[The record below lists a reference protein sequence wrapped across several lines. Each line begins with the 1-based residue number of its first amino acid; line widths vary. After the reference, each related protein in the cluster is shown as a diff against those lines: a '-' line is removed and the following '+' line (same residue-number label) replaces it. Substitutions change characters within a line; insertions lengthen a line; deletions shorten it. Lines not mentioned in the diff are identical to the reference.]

1 MAKIL
6 IAPLGVGDSN
16 EDIYKRKYKLAKYRF
31 EGDNE
36 EIESPFVLSVLVE
49 KLKVDKIIVV
59 GTSKSM
65 WEELYKH
72 YSQKIGKFN
81 EEYWKYIG
89 EKVGKSNYKNHKLKE
104 EDLKELCN
112 VLDEYLK
119 KINPNAKGGS
129 KCLLIKY
136 GINKEEIWENFDI
149 FMSLTNE
156 INDNDEIYLD
166 ITHSFRSIPLFM
178 YVMLEF
184 LRYFKNVKLEGIY
197 YGMLDVYKELNYAP
211 IVDLSPIF
219 EILEWIKGMYEFTK
233 YGNSYLISDLLE
245 EENKLLAN
253 NLRKI
258 SIHIDANYLRE
269 VREDIEELNKI
280 LNNINE
286 DSGRFT
292 KYIIPKLK
300 EFSERFNNVSSYYEF
315 QKLMAE
321 WNFDNKKYSSGYLC
335 LTDSIFWMLCE
346 KYGLTPTHKN
356 RDLMKRL
363 SYTVDLLFFKDVNA
377 IYNWLRDIR
386 NTIAHADAVR
396 KGVEFNTE
404 KDLENIEEL
413 YKKNPP
419 NIEEVIDNLIERINN
434 NEKNREYYLNLLNRL
449 LKTLLIQKV
458 INAYKLENNE
468 IYWNFVEKNL
478 LSPKCKNRCI
488 NEKLRDVIGILEELD
503 NNEDVVDKVN
513 KVMNIVNNYKDE
525 DFYDFNVLICALLNY
540 ISFNL
545 SKTYNVSSKDYF
557 KVFKWLIL
565 NRRLCSK
572 NQILDSLN
580 NRYYKIFSYKRNGNK
595 INDEILSYVKDII
608 NQLNGD
614 LSSIKKEL
622 PLDMLK
628 KEYEKFSNS
637 KNR

>member
-16 EDIYKRKYKLAKYRF
+16 EDIYKRRYRLAKYRF

-36 EIESPFVLSVLVE
+36 KIESPFVLSVLVE

-72 YSQKIGKFN
+72 YAQKIGKFN

-89 EKVGKSNYKNHKLKE
+89 EKVGKSNYKNHELKE

-136 GINKEEIWENFDI
+136 GINKEDIWENFDI

-184 LRYFKNVKLEGIY
+184 LRYFKNIKLEGIY

-219 EILEWIKGMYEFTK
+219 EILDWVKGMYEFTK

-269 VREDIEELNKI
+269 LKEDIDELNKI

-300 EFSERFNNVSSYYEF
+300 EFSERFNNISSYYEF

-346 KYGLTPTHKN
+346 KYGLTPIHKN

-363 SYTVDLLFFKDVNA
+363 SYAVDLPFFKEVNA
-377 IYNWLRDIR
+377 IYEKLRNIR
-386 NTIAHADAVR
+386 NKIAHADVVH
-396 KGVEFNTE
+396 KGVEFNAE
-404 KDLENIEEL
+404 KDLESIEEL

-419 NIEEVIDNLIERINN
+419 NIEEVINNLIERINN
-434 NEKNREYYLNLLNRL
+434 NEENREYLQLLNKL
-449 LKTLLIQKV
+449 LRTLLIQKV
-458 INAYKLENNE
+458 INAYKLENSE

-478 LSPKCKNRCI
+478 LSPKCKNRCT
-488 NEKLRDVIGILEELD
+488 NEKLRDVIEILEELD
-503 NNEDVVDKVN
+503 NNEEVIDKVN
-513 KVMNIVNNYKDE
+513 TIMNIVNNYKDE
-525 DFYDFNVLICALLNY
+525 DFYDFNVLEFALLNY

-545 SKTYNVSSKDYF
+545 SKTYNVRGKYSF
-557 KVFKWLIL
+557 ELFKWLIL

-572 NQILDSLN
+572 NQIMNSLN
-580 NRYYKIFSYKRNGNK
+580 NAYYKIFSYKRNGNK
-595 INDEILSYVKDII
+595 INNEILSYVKDII
-608 NQLNGD
+608 NQLNED
-614 LSSIKKEL
+614 LSSIKENL